1 MHVRRREEKRGGDE
15 HEQEQGSEGRAL
27 EQPHLV
33 TCSDADLSHPAIITV
48 LPHNPRCTPQLLS
61 LWMKYR
67 LELSKSLKRPWTD

>member
-1 MHVRRREEKRGGDE
+1 MNTSKSREARE
-15 HEQEQGSEGRAL
+15 

-61 LWMKYR
+61 LWLKYR